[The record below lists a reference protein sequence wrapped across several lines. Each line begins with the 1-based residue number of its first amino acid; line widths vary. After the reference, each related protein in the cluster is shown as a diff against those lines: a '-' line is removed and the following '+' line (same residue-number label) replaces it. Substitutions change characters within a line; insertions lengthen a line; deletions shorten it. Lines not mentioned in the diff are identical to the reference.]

1 MQFVHILN
9 AHFRSFCTGAL
20 FKQPVLV
27 TNFAEQLSH
36 RIAGIFLMIS
46 LTSESSYHVT
56 EHVHMLKNTGAKL
69 RF

>member
-1 MQFVHILN
+1 MQLVHVFN
-9 AHFRSFCTGAL
+9 PHFGRFCTGAL

-46 LTSESSYHVT
+46 LTSEGIYHIT
-56 EHVHMLKNTGAKL
+56 EHVHMLKNTGAEL